1 MISQQTINQLHDMHL
16 SFLAGDIKER
26 QADASFCELSF
37 DEQITV
43 IVDREWHRRRS
54 KRITDLIREGQF
66 CCNSASV
73 LEIDYAQERGLVK
86 KQINELA
93 ACSYI
98 ENGHN
103 IMIMGATGVGKSYLA
118 CALGTA
124 ACRNRYSCRYTRTP
138 ELLDQLAMARTDG
151 SVRQIIQQYRKP
163 RLLILDEWLITRI
176 SHGGLEDIFEIMEC
190 RNTEQRSTIFCSQIE
205 TSEWLAALGNSLM
218 AESLMDRIIHSSYKI
233 VLHGDSMRKKKGLK
247 SIQAST
253 AEMK

>member
-1 MISQQTINQLHDMHL
+1 MNQMHDMHL
-16 SFLAGDIKER
+16 SYMASDIKER
-26 QADASFCELSF
+26 QADASFCELGF

-43 IVDREWHRRRS
+43 IVDKEWHRRRS
-54 KRITDLIREGQF
+54 KRISDLTRESQF
-66 CCNSASV
+66 CYSSASV
-73 LEIDYAQERGLVK
+73 LDIDYSQERGLVK

-98 ENGHN
+98 ENGQN

-124 ACRNRYSCRYTRTP
+124 ACSNRYPCRYIRTP
-138 ELLDQLAMARTDG
+138 ELLDQLAMARADG

-163 RLLILDEWLITRI
+163 RLLILDEWLITQM

-190 RNTEQRSTIFCSQIE
+190 RSTEQRSTIFCSQIE

-218 AESLMDRIIHSSYKI
+218 AESLMDRIIHCSHKI
-233 VLHGDSMRKKKGLK
+233 VLQGDSMRKKKGLRQ
-247 SIQAST
+247 IQEHRDT
-253 AEMK
+253 MK

>member
-1 MISQQTINQLHDMHL
+1 
-16 SFLAGDIKER
+16 
-26 QADASFCELSF
+26 
-37 DEQITV
+37 
-43 IVDREWHRRRS
+43 
-54 KRITDLIREGQF
+54 
-66 CCNSASV
+66 
-73 LEIDYAQERGLVK
+73 
-86 KQINELA
+86 
-93 ACSYI
+93 
-98 ENGHN
+98 
-103 IMIMGATGVGKSYLA
+103 
-118 CALGTA
+118 
-124 ACRNRYSCRYTRTP
+124 
-138 ELLDQLAMARTDG
+138 MARTDG

-190 RNTEQRSTIFCSQIE
+190 RSTEQRSTIFCSQIE